1 MFAADR
7 KMIRYRSRK
16 PPKQSSVERFNG
28 KIRHALLTETL
39 FLSIK
44 QGLEAVAEWIEDHN
58 THRPHSS
65 LAFDT
70 PLAYAA
76 KFTATGWHTTGQG
89 SKNCWMKVQR

>member
-28 KIRHALLTETL
+28 KIRYALLNETL

-44 QGLEAVAEWIEDHN
+44 QGLETVAEWIEDHK
-58 THRPHSS
+58 TQRPHAS
-65 LAFDT
+65 
-70 PLAYAA
+70 LAYAA

-89 SKNCWMKVQR
+89 SKNCWMKVQW